1 MITQEVINIE
11 KLVSSIQETN
21 HYFFYPAQKQVNTA
35 LTLRNWIIG
44 FYIVEYEKYGDD
56 RAEYG
61 QKLFKEI
68 VNKLKTGGLSSIR
81 ERHLYLC
88 KDFYKAYPKILQTV
102 SAKLHLSDNQ
112 YNTILRQC
120 PQNLWKVLLDKLQYP
135 HFRQIRNFYLTNLAF
150 HIL

>member
-21 HYFFYPAQKQVNTA
+21 HYFLNQAQKQVNTA

-88 KDFYKAYPKILQTV
+88 KDFYK
-102 SAKLHLSDNQ
+102 
-112 YNTILRQC
+112 
-120 PQNLWKVLLDKLQYP
+120 VLLDKLQYP

-150 HIL
+150 RIL